1 MYDIYQFLDDLFFA
15 TLLPINTIYFRMTK
29 NNQLHTFHIPV
40 MGLAYTIDSP
50 IRVAKYGISSVVS
63 IMDDELIEKMNAFY
77 SEKFDLPYQ
86 EITKKI
92 HDYRAERITSY
103 LNLVDKIVKE
113 KFENFKTELSESK
126 SALENYIAMLPN
138 KSEIKIG
145 LQNLMEDG
153 FAFKENIKNYL
164 EKNLYPG
171 DIDVNIMT
179 KLDKDNFIKDEQL
192 PIAFNDAHAAL
203 RGFVNSTVESS
214 VVLSAGMNPRL
225 YSYFE
230 SFSEFFPDLNN
241 KLKKKIT
248 LKVSDF
254 RSAMIQGNFLAKKGL
269 WVSEYRIESGLNCG
283 GHAFATEGILLGPIL
298 EEFKQKKEQLIQSAH
313 ELMVKSLRQKEM
325 YVPEQPLDLIITVQG
340 GVGTAEEHDFLH
352 EHYNVNSVGWG
363 SPFLLVPEATS
374 VDKDT
379 RALLAHAKEDDL
391 YLSHISP
398 LGIPFN
404 TVRGT
409 TNEKLKLKRIAQNKA
424 GSSCPKR
431 FLALSK
437 EYGPKGIC
445 SSSKKYQDL
454 KLDELE
460 LQKDVL
466 SPEIFEKKKSSITE
480 KACLCVGLANAA
492 YLEND
497 IEIKG
502 QAQGVIICPGPNMAY
517 FDQEVSLSKM
527 VQHIYGNA
535 SVLTVTDRP
544 NLFVKELK
552 MYLDYLKNEI
562 KDVTEEISLGQI
574 KKWNS
579 FKNNLFLGIGYYED
593 LLSTGSYFESTK
605 KEILRQFDVYKN
617 ELIAFQIPEL
627 KTV

>member
-1 MYDIYQFLDDLFFA
+1 MT
-15 TLLPINTIYFRMTK
+15 TLKP
-29 NNQLHTFHIPV
+29 LHTFHIPV

-50 IRVAKYGISSVVS
+50 IRVAKYGISSVIS

-77 SEKFDLPYQ
+77 SKKFDFPYQ
-86 EITKKI
+86 EITQKI

-138 KSEIKIG
+138 KSEIKAG

-164 EKNLYPG
+164 EKNLYLG
-171 DIDVNIMT
+171 NIDVNIMT
-179 KLDKDNFIKDEQL
+179 KLDKDNFIKEEQL
-192 PIAFNDAHAAL
+192 PIIFNDAHAAL
-203 RGFVNSTVESS
+203 RGFVNSTLESS

-230 SFSEFFPDLNN
+230 SFSVFFPDANN
-241 KLKKKIT
+241 ALKKKIT

-283 GHAFATEGILLGPIL
+283 GHAFATEGYLLGPIL

-313 ELMVKSLRQKEM
+313 ELMVKALGQKEM
-325 YVPEQPLDLIITVQG
+325 YVPEQPLDLKITVQG
-340 GVGTAEEHDFLH
+340 GVGTAEEHDFLLD
-352 EHYNVNSVGWG
+352 HYEVDSVGWG

-374 VDKDT
+374 VDKYT
-379 RALLAHAKEDDL
+379 RDLLAGAKEDDL

-404 TVRGT
+404 TLRGT
-409 TNEKLKLKRIAQNKA
+409 TNEKLKLKRIEESKA

-437 EYGPKGIC
+437 EYDVKGIC
-445 SSSKKYQDL
+445 TSSKKYQDL
-454 KLDELE
+454 KLAELLLE
-460 LQKDVL
+460 KDIL
-466 SPEIFEKKKSSITE
+466 TAEIFEKKKNTITE
-480 KACLCVGLANAA
+480 KACLCVGLANAS

-497 IEIKG
+497 IKIKG

-517 FDQEVSLSKM
+517 FDKKVSLSKM

-552 MYLDYLKNEI
+552 MYLDYPKNEI
-562 KDVTEEISLGQI
+562 TAVTEEITLGQI

-579 FKNNLFLGIGYYED
+579 FKNNLLVGIGYYED
-593 LLSTGSYFESTK
+593 LFAKTPFFESTK
-605 KEILRQFDVYKN
+605 NEIFSQFNSYKL
-617 ELIAFQIPEL
+617 ELFEIEIPEL
-627 KTV
+627 KLA

>member
-298 EEFKQKKEQLIQSAH
+298 EEFKQK
-313 ELMVKSLRQKEM
+313 QKIM
-325 YVPEQPLDLIITVQG
+325 Y
-340 GVGTAEEHDFLH
+340 
-352 EHYNVNSVGWG
+352 
-363 SPFLLVPEATS
+363 
-374 VDKDT
+374 
-379 RALLAHAKEDDL
+379 
-391 YLSHISP
+391 
-398 LGIPFN
+398 
-404 TVRGT
+404 
-409 TNEKLKLKRIAQNKA
+409 
-424 GSSCPKR
+424 
-431 FLALSK
+431 
-437 EYGPKGIC
+437 
-445 SSSKKYQDL
+445 
-454 KLDELE
+454 
-460 LQKDVL
+460 
-466 SPEIFEKKKSSITE
+466 
-480 KACLCVGLANAA
+480 
-492 YLEND
+492 
-497 IEIKG
+497 
-502 QAQGVIICPGPNMAY
+502 
-517 FDQEVSLSKM
+517 
-527 VQHIYGNA
+527 
-535 SVLTVTDRP
+535 
-544 NLFVKELK
+544 
-552 MYLDYLKNEI
+552 
-562 KDVTEEISLGQI
+562 
-574 KKWNS
+574 
-579 FKNNLFLGIGYYED
+579 
-593 LLSTGSYFESTK
+593 
-605 KEILRQFDVYKN
+605 
-617 ELIAFQIPEL
+617 
-627 KTV
+627 

>member
-1 MYDIYQFLDDLFFA
+1 MT
-15 TLLPINTIYFRMTK
+15 TLKP
-29 NNQLHTFHIPV
+29 LHTFHIPV

-50 IRVAKYGISSVVS
+50 IRVGKYGISSVIS

-77 SEKFDLPYQ
+77 SAKFDLPYQ
-86 EITKKI
+86 EITQKI

-126 SALENYIAMLPN
+126 TALENYITMLSD
-138 KSEIKIG
+138 KSGIKAG
-145 LQNLMEDG
+145 LQNMMDDG
-153 FAFKENIKNYL
+153 LALKETIKNYL
-164 EKNLYPG
+164 EEHLTPG

-179 KLDKDNFIKDEQL
+179 KLDKDNFIKEEQL
-192 PIAFNDAHAAL
+192 PIIFNDAHAAL
-203 RGFVNSTVESS
+203 RGFANSTLESS

-230 SFSEFFPDLNN
+230 NFSAFFPDLND

-283 GHAFATEGILLGPIL
+283 GHAFATEGYLLGPIL

-313 ELMVKSLRQKEM
+313 ELMVKALGQKEM
-325 YVPEQPLDLIITVQG
+325 HIPQEPLDLKITVQG
-340 GVGTAEEHDFLH
+340 GVGTAEEHDFLL
-352 EHYNVNSVGWG
+352 EHYKVDSVGWG

-374 VDKDT
+374 VDKHT
-379 RALLAHAKEDDL
+379 RALLAGAKEEDL

-404 TVRGT
+404 TLRGT
-409 TNEKLKLKRIAQNKA
+409 TNEVFKQKRINENKA

-437 EYGPKGIC
+437 EYDAKGIC
-445 SSSKKYQDL
+445 TSSKKYQDL

-460 LQKDVL
+460 LQKETL
-466 SPEIFEKKKSSITE
+466 SAEIFEKKKNNITE
-480 KACLCVGLANAA
+480 KACLCVGLANAS

-497 IEIKG
+497 IKIKG

-517 FDQEVSLSKM
+517 FDHEVSLSQM
-527 VQHIYGNA
+527 MQHIYGKV
-535 SVLTVTDRP
+535 SVLNTTDRP

-552 MYLDYLKNEI
+552 MYLDYLQNEI
-562 KDVTEEISLGQI
+562 ESVSDEITAAQI
-574 KKWNS
+574 KKWHA
-579 FKNNLFLGIGYYED
+579 FKNNLIIGIGYYED
-593 LLSTGSYFESTK
+593 LFSGNSFFQKTK
-605 KEILRQFDVYKN
+605 KEILNQFESYKQ
-617 ELIAFQIPEL
+617 ELIKIVIPEL
-627 KTV
+627 QFA

>member
-1 MYDIYQFLDDLFFA
+1 M
-15 TLLPINTIYFRMTK
+15 TTIK
-29 NNQLHTFHIPV
+29 PLHTFHIPV

-50 IRVAKYGISSVVS
+50 IRVAKYGISSVIS
-63 IMDDELIEKMNAFY
+63 IMDDELIDKMNAFY
-77 SEKFDLPYQ
+77 SKKFDLPYQ
-86 EITKKI
+86 EITQKI

-126 SALENYIAMLPN
+126 LALENYIAMLPN
-138 KSEIKIG
+138 KSEIKLG
-145 LQNLMEDG
+145 LQNLLEDG
-153 FAFKENIKNYL
+153 FTFKENIKNYL
-164 EKNLYPG
+164 ENNLYPG
-171 DIDVNIMT
+171 AIDVNIMT

-203 RGFVNSTVESS
+203 RGFANSTLESS

-230 SFSEFFPDLNN
+230 NFTAFFPDLNN
-241 KLKKKIT
+241 NLKKKIT

-283 GHAFATEGILLGPIL
+283 GHAFATEGYLLGPIL
-298 EEFKQKKEQLIQSAH
+298 EEFKQKKHQLIQSAH
-313 ELMVKSLRQKEM
+313 DLMVKALGQKEM
-325 YVPEQPLDLIITVQG
+325 HVPEQPLDLKITVQG
-340 GVGTAEEHDFLH
+340 GVGTSEEHDFLLD
-352 EHYNVNSVGWG
+352 HYKVDAVGWG

-374 VDKDT
+374 VDKHT
-379 RALLAHAKEDDL
+379 RALLAGAKEEDL

-404 TVRGT
+404 TLRGT
-409 TNEKLKLKRIAQNKA
+409 TNEKLKLKRIEESKA

-437 EYGPKGIC
+437 EYDEKGIC
-445 SSSKKYQDL
+445 TSSKKYQDL
-454 KLDELE
+454 KLEEL
-460 LQKDVL
+460 LQQKDIL
-466 SPEIFEKKKSSITE
+466 SAEIFEKKKNSITE
-480 KACLCVGLANAA
+480 KACLCVGLANAS

-497 IEIKG
+497 IKIKG

-535 SVLTVTDRP
+535 SVLTVTNRP

-562 KDVTEEISLGQI
+562 AAVSDEITATQI
-574 KKWNS
+574 KKWHS
-579 FKNNLFLGIGYYED
+579 FQKNLMEGIAYYED
-593 LLSTGSYFESTK
+593 LFSATPFFESTK
-605 KEILRQFDVYKN
+605 KEILNQFNSYKT
-617 ELIAFQIPEL
+617 ELIEIEIPGL
-627 KTV
+627 IL